1 VSSASGR
8 RPYHGKHE
16 LIASNW
22 MEILDVTS
30 FAGKASVEHWLEED
44 VEDGKED
51 VQMDL
56 YWRQTFD
63 HRTLRLS
70 VSLANHHF
78 LCVP

>member
-1 VSSASGR
+1 
-8 RPYHGKHE
+8 
-16 LIASNW
+16 

-30 FAGKASVEHWLEED
+30 FAGKASVEHWLEDD

-63 HRTLRLS
+63 HRTLQLS
-70 VSLANHHF
+70 VSLENRHS
-78 LCVP
+78 LPVP